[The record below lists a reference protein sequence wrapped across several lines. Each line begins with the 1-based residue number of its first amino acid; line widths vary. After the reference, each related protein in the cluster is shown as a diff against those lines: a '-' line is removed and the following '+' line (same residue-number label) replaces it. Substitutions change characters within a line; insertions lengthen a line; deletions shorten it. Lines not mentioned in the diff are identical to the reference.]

1 MSNYFKELKELR
13 KEAGIDL
20 EEIHNRT
27 KISLQALRSIESGE
41 LGQLPHTYVRLF
53 VRAYANEIGA
63 NEIEAL
69 NALDKLIDNPLVIN
83 KEEKKQPIDT
93 IEINQN
99 ANNNSS
105 DQIKQPSVFAK
116 NIRVD
121 MLKGIALVC
130 TLIFSIYIIRQ
141 INKEE
146 AAKYPISYPS
156 EFEEEGPITDQIL
169 QNDFDLFTESVQIME
184 EDSPFTLKM
193 ATVER
198 VWYKTKIDSL
208 NFVEDILPS
217 GDNRLYE
224 FSDSLKVL
232 FKYSKGL
239 NLYLNGSSIKS
250 FKSSSNPLQII
261 FSTVNKTVTTQQFI
275 PKN

>member
-1 MSNYFKELKELR
+1 MIKYFDEYLSIFKE
-13 KEAGIDL
+13 
-20 EEIHNRT
+20 
-27 KISLQALRSIESGE
+27 
-41 LGQLPHTYVRLF
+41 RL
-53 VRAYANEIGA
+53 
-63 NEIEAL
+63 
-69 NALDKLIDNPLVIN
+69 
-83 KEEKKQPIDT
+83 
-93 IEINQN
+93 
-99 ANNNSS
+99 
-105 DQIKQPSVFAK
+105 
-116 NIRVD
+116 
-121 MLKGIALVC
+121 
-130 TLIFSIYIIRQ
+130 
-141 INKEE
+141 
-146 AAKYPISYPS
+146 
-156 EFEEEGPITDQIL
+156 
-169 QNDFDLFTESVQIME
+169 
-184 EDSPFTLKM
+184 
-193 ATVER
+193 